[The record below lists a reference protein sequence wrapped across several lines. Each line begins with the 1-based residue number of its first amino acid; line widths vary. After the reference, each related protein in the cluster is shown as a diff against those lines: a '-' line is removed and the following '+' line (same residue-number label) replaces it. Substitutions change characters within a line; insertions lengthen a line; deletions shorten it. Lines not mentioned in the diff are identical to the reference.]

1 MLVKGYGPRA
11 KERIE
16 SKPARSINART
27 RNGVLLEESNPS
39 DLKASIAE
47 QQERYSSL
55 IRRPSRVVFLFFRA
69 PFPAQESR

>member
-1 MLVKGYGPRA
+1 MLVKGVWSLAREES
-11 KERIE
+11 K

-27 RNGVLLEESNPS
+27 RNGVLEESNPS

-47 QQERYSSL
+47 QQESYSSL